1 MKKIPFLVAGLMLL
15 VLITSALCHGE
26 TVIPKEVRNS
36 NDSKSI
42 TISSSPELESL
53 TTSWIDAYSKL
64 NPSVKIIKSETNTGD
79 LTLVS
84 DRNTESYTNQ
94 WKIVVGHD
102 AIVPVINNMNPYL
115 KELNKTGISS
125 DKLSQLIT
133 NPENQNWGF
142 IQADK
147 ANTPIHIYYIED
159 EGLKTAIASFI
170 NAENVQIAGTAVT
183 NADELINA
191 IQNDIYAIGFCRLP
205 DVLIPATNSFKENIV
220 LLPIDKNRNGRLD
233 SFENI
238 YQNPESFMRGVWVGK
253 YPIDLCQNIYAVAH
267 QKPVNK
273 SEIAFLEW
281 IMSEGQQYLN
291 KGGYTILSSYQTR
304 SNIDSIAGTSIA
316 IVQPERQIPLTL
328 WVLIIAGVILV
339 TFIIATVIRIRKTN
353 KSIALTPEVVI
364 SNALNPNIIDA
375 PLGLHYDKTHT
386 WAFMEKNGIVRIG
399 IDDFLQHLT
408 GKITRIKMKEPGDS
422 IRKGEKILTLVKDG
436 KQLDLYAPV
445 SGIIKEQN
453 QILLDNSSLIN
464 TSPYNEGWVYM
475 IIPKNWARETEFLFL
490 VDKYKVWLE
499 DEFSRLKEF
508 FTNSIRSNSSA
519 YAHIVLQDGG
529 ELTDNVLADMEPEVW
544 EDFQTRF
551 IDISK

>member
-15 VLITSALCHGE
+15 VLITSALCYGE
-26 TVIPKEVRNS
+26 TIIPKEVKNS

-42 TISSSPELESL
+42 TISSSPELETL

-84 DRNTESYTNQ
+84 DRNKESYTNQ

-102 AIVPVINNMNPYL
+102 AIVPVINSMNPYL
-115 KELNKTGISS
+115 KELSKTGISS

-142 IQADK
+142 IQVDK

-191 IQNDIYAIGFCRLP
+191 IHNDIYAIGFCRLP

-253 YPIDLCQNIYAVAH
+253 YPNDLCQNIYAVAQ

-273 SEIAFLEW
+273 VEIAFLEW

-304 SNIDSIAGTSIA
+304 SNIDSITGTSIA
-316 IVQPERQIPLTL
+316 IVQPERQMPLTL
-328 WVLIIAGVILV
+328 WVLIITGVILV

-353 KSIALTPEVVI
+353 RSIALTPEVVI